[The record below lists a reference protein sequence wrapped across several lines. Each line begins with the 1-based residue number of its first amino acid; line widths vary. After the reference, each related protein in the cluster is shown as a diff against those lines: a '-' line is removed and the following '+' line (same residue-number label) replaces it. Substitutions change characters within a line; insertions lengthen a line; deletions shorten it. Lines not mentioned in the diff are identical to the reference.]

1 MSAPGWYPDPNG
13 QPYQRWW
20 DGTRWTEQVQQQPQP
35 QAQPGYQEP
44 PAYQQQQPGW
54 QQQQQQQAAYP
65 QPYAQPSVMTPEQAR
80 QWAMFAHLSGL
91 LLGVIGPLIIYLIKK
106 DEDPFVA
113 DQSREA
119 LNFHLA
125 LIIALL
131 ISAVA
136 ILVIIGIFLLPAVI
150 IAGWVFQII
159 AAVQANKGV
168 WYRYPITIR
177 FING

>member
-20 DGTRWTEQVQQQPQP
+20 DGTRWTDQT
-35 QAQPGYQEP
+35 A
-44 PAYQQQQPGW
+44 A
-54 QQQQQQQAAYP
+54 QQQQQQPYQTGYAQQPPAYP
-65 QPYAQPSVMTPEQAR
+65 VQYAQATPMRPDQAR

-91 LLGVIGPLIIYLIKK
+91 LGILGPLIIYLVKK
-106 DEDPFVA
+106 DDDPFVA

-119 LNFHLA
+119 LNFHLS
-125 LIIALL
+125 LL
-131 ISAVA
+131 IYIGGGTVLAVVLSFILIGLLLFPLIFAAYIAA
-136 ILVIIGIFLLPAVI
+136 I
-150 IAGWVFQII
+150 VFEII

-168 WYRYPITIR
+168 WYRYPLTIR

>member
-13 QPYQRWW
+13 QPYERWW
-20 DGTRWTEQVQQQPQP
+20 DGTQWTDQTQARA
-35 QAQPGYQEP
+35 QAQPGATQT
-44 PAYQQQQPGW
+44 QQAPGW
-54 QQQQQQQAAYP
+54 QQQPYQQQAGYP
-65 QPYAQPSVMTPEQAR
+65 QPYAQQAAMTPEQAR
-80 QWAMFAHLSGL
+80 QWALFAHLSGL

-125 LIIALL
+125 LMIALFVSIIA
-131 ISAVA
+131 IF
-136 ILVIIGIFLLPAVI
+136 VIIGLFLLPIVI
-150 IAGWVFQII
+150 IGAWVLQII

-168 WYRYPITIR
+168 WYRYPLTIR
-177 FING
+177 FISG

>member
-13 QPYQRWW
+13 QPYERWW
-20 DGTRWTEQVQQQPQP
+20 DGSQWTDRTQAQGQAQAQTQAGYAQQPAGFQQP
-35 QAQPGYQEP
+35 Y
-44 PAYQQQQPGW
+44 QQPGGG
-54 QQQQQQQAAYP
+54 YP
-65 QPYAQPSVMTPEQAR
+65 QPYAQPTAMTPEQAR

-91 LLGVIGPLIIYLIKK
+91 LLGVIGPLIIYLVKK

-125 LIIALL
+125 LMIALFVSIL
-131 ISAVA
+131 A
-136 ILVIIGIFLLPAVI
+136 IFVIIGIFLLPVVI
-150 IAGWVFQII
+150 IGAWVFQII